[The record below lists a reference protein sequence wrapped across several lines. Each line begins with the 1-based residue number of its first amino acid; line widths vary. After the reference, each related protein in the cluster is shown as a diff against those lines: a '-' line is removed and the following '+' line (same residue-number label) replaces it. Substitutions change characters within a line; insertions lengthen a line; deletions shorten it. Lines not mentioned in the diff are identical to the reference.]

1 MPNYGDLV
9 CIVSVRGKRKM
20 HRVLEKEDWHTQHG
34 IIAMADIVKVEYGS
48 EVMSSKNVPFR
59 VERPQLHDLIMG
71 IKRQTQQMYPKD
83 MGIIC
88 MKLGVGNGRTILEA
102 GSGSG
107 GFTIALS
114 WFSGEKGCVH
124 SFEAREEFHKLA
136 KRNVEWAGVGEN
148 VRFHVRDIANG
159 FGIQDP
165 EILNGKK
172 ADALFLDVRTPWDYL
187 EHALEALVP
196 GAPIAFLLPCVD
208 QVSTLLLALEK
219 LPFESTEVLEVLVR
233 PWKAV
238 PDRLRPADRMNA
250 HTCFLVFTKHQERSE
265 EWDKNLKLGTRERKQ
280 HAARNKRLGIVDESV
295 NDMDD
300 MDNDIN
306 GDMQEF

>member
-1 MPNYGDLV
+1 MLQYGDLV
-9 CIVSVRGKRKM
+9 CIVSVRGKRKL
-20 HRVLEKEDWHTQHG
+20 HRVLERENWHTQHG
-34 IIAMADIVKVEYGS
+34 VIDMTEIVKTEYGS
-48 EVMSSKNVPFR
+48 EVKSSLGVPFR

-71 IKRQTQQMYPKD
+71 IKRQTQIMYPKD

-114 WFSGEKGCVH
+114 WFSGHGHVH
-124 SFEAREEFHKLA
+124 SYEAREEFHTLA
-136 KRNVEWAGVGEN
+136 KRNVEWAGVGQN
-148 VRFHVRDIANG
+148 VTFHVRDIENG
-159 FGIQDP
+159 FGLNDP
-165 EILNGKK
+165 QILNGKK

-196 GAPIAFLLPCVD
+196 GAPIAFLLPCID
-208 QVSTLLLALEK
+208 QVSKLLLALEK

-238 PDRLRPADRMNA
+238 PERLRPADRMCA

-265 EWDKNLKLGTRERKQ
+265 DWDKNLTLGTRERKQ
-280 HAARNKRLGIVDESV
+280 QAAREKRLGSYEDSDAH
-295 NDMDD
+295 DMDD
-300 MDNDIN
+300 MNTF
-306 GDMQEF
+306 E